1 MLMKRLIDILFSF
14 VGLLITFPV
23 IVVFLLIV
31 WKHDGESPFFVAKRV
46 GKRGKLFKMIK
57 IRTMVINAE
66 ASGVDSTSSND
77 PRITGIGK
85 TIRKY
90 KIDELPQLFNILIG
104 DMSLVGPRPNVE
116 RDVKI
121 YTDVEKVLLSVKPGL
136 TDFSSIVFS
145 DESEILK
152 DKNDP
157 DIAYNQLIRPWKSNL
172 GLFYIENNN
181 ILIDFILISITI
193 LGIFSRKL
201 SLKFIVKLLKFLKAP
216 KNLIEIS
223 KRNNC
228 LIPTPPPGSDAIVE
242 SRQ

>member
-1 MLMKRLIDILFSF
+1 MKRLIDILFSF

-201 SLKFIVKLLKFLKAP
+201 SLKFI
-216 KNLIEIS
+216 
-223 KRNNC
+223 C
-228 LIPTPPPGSDAIVE
+228 
-242 SRQ
+242 

>member
-201 SLKFIVKLLKFLKAP
+201 SLKFI
-216 KNLIEIS
+216 
-223 KRNNC
+223 C
-228 LIPTPPPGSDAIVE
+228 
-242 SRQ
+242 

>member
-1 MLMKRLIDILFSF
+1 MKRLIDIFFSF
-14 VGLLITFPV
+14 IGLLITFPV
-23 IVVFLLIV
+23 IAVFLLKV

-77 PRITGIGK
+77 PRITAIGK

-121 YTDVEKVLLSVKPGL
+121 YTEAEKVLLSIKPGL

-172 GLFYIENNN
+172 GLFYIEKNN
-181 ILIDFILISITI
+181 ILIDFLLIFITI

-216 KNLIEIS
+216 KDLIEIS
-223 KRNNC
+223 KRDSC
-228 LIPTPPPGSDAIVE
+228 LIPAPPPGSDAIVE
-242 SRQ
+242 SR

>member
-1 MLMKRLIDILFSF
+1 MKRLIDILFSF
-14 VGLLITFPV
+14 IGLLITFPV
-23 IVVFLLIV
+23 ISVFLLIV
-31 WKHDGESPFFVAKRV
+31 WKNDGESPFFIAKRV

-121 YTDVEKVLLSVKPGL
+121 YTNVEKVLLSVKPGL

-152 DKNDP
+152 ST
-157 DIAYNQLIRPWKSNL
+157 L
-172 GLFYIENNN
+172 
-181 ILIDFILISITI
+181 
-193 LGIFSRKL
+193 
-201 SLKFIVKLLKFLKAP
+201 
-216 KNLIEIS
+216 
-223 KRNNC
+223 
-228 LIPTPPPGSDAIVE
+228 
-242 SRQ
+242 